1 MAVSSTS
8 EDRLQLG
15 FNIQQQVESDNT
27 DIQAEVDAYLA
38 GNVVSSNGQLYGR
51 IEKLRTIL
59 RLLQQNRGK
68 MYHHRFCAISSRRD
82 QW

>member
-38 GNVVSSNGQLYGR
+38 GNVISSNGQLYR
-51 IEKLRTIL
+51 ITYTVELKS
-59 RLLQQNRGK
+59 K
-68 MYHHRFCAISSRRD
+68 ERF
-82 QW
+82 

>member
-38 GNVVSSNGQLYGR
+38 GNVISSNGQLYCWTKK
-51 IEKLRTIL
+51 E
-59 RLLQQNRGK
+59 
-68 MYHHRFCAISSRRD
+68 RF
-82 QW
+82 